1 MVGLSAQQI
10 LRQRMDVTANNL
22 ANMTTAGFKAESVI
36 TRPLSEAPASA
47 SDTPNDIAFADAWLL
62 QRDFSAGEME
72 RTGNPLDLAIEGEGF
87 FTVQTPAGPAYT
99 RDGRFSLDP
108 AGQLVTRTGQVVL
121 AGGGPL
127 VLDPAAGE
135 VSVARDG
142 AISQN
147 NIRMGAL
154 DIVAF
159 DTPEALE
166 KLGDNLWK
174 ATDEAPRAPQALR
187 VASGFVEGSNVNAIE
202 QMTQMI
208 EISRAYQSIS
218 RMISQ
223 ADELRS
229 TSIEKLARVG

>member
-36 TRPLSEAPASA
+36 TRPLAEAPATA
-47 SDTPNDIAFADAWLL
+47 ADTPNDIAFADAWTL

-99 RDGRFSLDP
+99 RDGRFSLDA
-108 AGQLVTRTGQVVL
+108 AGQLVTRAGQPVL

-127 VLDPAAGE
+127 TLDPTAGN
-135 VSVARDG
+135 VAVARDG
-142 AISQN
+142 SVSQN
-147 NIRMGAL
+147 GLLVGAL
-154 DIVAF
+154 DIV
-159 DTPEALE
+159 
-166 KLGDNLWK
+166 
-174 ATDEAPRAPQALR
+174 ALR
-187 VASGFVEGSNVNAIE
+187 VASGFIEGSNVNAIE
-202 QMTQMI
+202 QITQMI
-208 EISRAYQSIS
+208 EISRTYQSVS
-218 RMISQ
+218 KMISQ
-223 ADELRS
+223 ADELRA